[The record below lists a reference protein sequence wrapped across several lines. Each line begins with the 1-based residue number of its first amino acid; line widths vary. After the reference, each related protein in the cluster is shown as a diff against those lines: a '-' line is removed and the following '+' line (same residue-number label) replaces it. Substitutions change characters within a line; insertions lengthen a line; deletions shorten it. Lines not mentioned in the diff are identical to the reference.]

1 MFNGKWQRA
10 VIRVWSYSLC
20 IVNTCHKYLA
30 ILINRPS
37 SSNKNENSLY
47 FHRWKPRFSP
57 RDQVSSCTFSQNLRD
72 KSSCPQHPVLHNA
85 IKDLRP
91 RQMSLTHSFLIPWF
105 WLVNYAM
112 VLKEPSLIGTPFHI
126 SNKSRGDNALQM
138 RRRLRAVNNL
148 ISV

>member
-1 MFNGKWQRA
+1 MFIGKWQRA

-47 FHRWKPRFSP
+47 FHRWKPHFSP

-91 RQMSLTHSFLIPWF
+91 QETDVANTQLP
-105 WLVNYAM
+105 Y
-112 VLKEPSLIGTPFHI
+112 SLILACQLCNGVE
-126 SNKSRGDNALQM
+126 
-138 RRRLRAVNNL
+138 RAVANWNSFSYL
-148 ISV
+148 QQISRRQCASNEAATACC